1 MLKRLTLQRF
11 FSVPSGAVE
20 FDNPTF
26 LVGRNG
32 SGKSN
37 LADAIAFLSE
47 AMAMPLQAIFD
58 RRGGVSAVANRSSA
72 RGRPPNLGLGV
83 AIGTAEFDATYAF
96 EGRAAK
102 PHGFEVLREQCVVR
116 PKSGGEN
123 WFDRDTY
130 GFSMSDPSLRPALER
145 GALALPLVGGDTRF
159 SGVFRFLSRM
169 RVCRIEPTSLR
180 EVQDPDAGNRLRSTG
195 RNAASVLREIERE
208 SRQDWRTLLALLR
221 AIVPATK
228 SVRSRQ
234 TGNKLILEFA
244 QDWGLKEPV
253 RFPAYNISDGTL
265 RALGVLAAVFQRPA
279 PSVLVIEEPEA
290 TMHPGALGA
299 ILDLVLH
306 ASRRMQVVVTTHS
319 PELLDAKWIK
329 DRHLRIVIWKNG
341 VTRAGNLSESA
352 SGCLRDHLMG
362 AGELLRANALTVEPT
377 VKENSGQSNLFGPS
391 RVNDFE
397 FSP

>member
-47 AMAMPLQAIFD
+47 AMALPLQAIFD

-96 EGRAAK
+96 EGRATK
-102 PHGFEVLREQCVVR
+102 PHGFEVRREQCVVR
-116 PKSGGEN
+116 PKSGRES
-123 WFDRDTY
+123 WFDRHTR
-130 GFSMSDPSLRPALER
+130 FRSSHPSLQPAMEP

-169 RVCRIEPTSLR
+169 RICRIEPTSLR
-180 EVQDPDAGNRLRSTG
+180 EVQDPDAGNRLRPTG

-208 SRQDWRTLLALLR
+208 SPQDWRTLLALLR

-234 TGNKLILEFA
+234 QGNKLILEFA

-319 PELLDAKWIK
+319 PDLLDAKWIE
-329 DRHLRIVIWKNG
+329 DRHLRLVTWKEG
-341 VTRAGNLSESA
+341 VTRAGKLSQSA

-362 AGELLRANALTVEPT
+362 AGELLRANALTSEPT
-377 VKENSGQSNLFGPS
+377 VEEGGVQSSLFDGPPRS
-391 RVNDFE
+391 LVFM
-397 FSP
+397 P

>member
-47 AMAMPLQAIFD
+47 AMALPLQAIFE
-58 RRGGVSAVANRSSA
+58 RRGGVSAVAHRSTA
-72 RGRPPNLGLGV
+72 EGCPANLGLRV

-96 EGRAAK
+96 EVQATK

-130 GFSMSDPSLRPALER
+130 GFSMSDPSLRPALEP
-145 GALALPLVGGDTRF
+145 GALALPLVGGDKRF

-169 RVCRIEPTSLR
+169 RICRIEPASLR
-180 EVQDPDAGNRLRSTG
+180 EEQDPDAGNRLRPTG

-208 SRQDWRTLLALLR
+208 SPGDWETLLALLR
-221 AIVPATK
+221 AIVPATE

-234 TGNKLILEFA
+234 QGNKRILEFA
-244 QDWGLKEPV
+244 QDWGLEEPV
-253 RFPAYNISDGTL
+253 HFPAYNISDGTL
-265 RALGVLAAVFQRPA
+265 RALGVLAAVFQRPV

-290 TMHPGALGA
+290 TIHPGALGA
-299 ILDLVLH
+299 ILDLLLH

-319 PELLDAKWIK
+319 PDLLDAKWIE
-329 DRHLRIVIWKNG
+329 DRHLRLVTWKEG
-341 VTRAGNLSESA
+341 VTRAGKLSQSA

-362 AGELLRANALTVEPT
+362 AGELLRANALTSEPT
-377 VKENSGQSNLFGPS
+377 VEEGGVRSSLFDGPPRS
-391 RVNDFE
+391 LNFL
-397 FSP
+397 P